1 MVAVVELW
9 KGRAALPPSQRR
21 EDGCLLG
28 TFGSPTKEFLKAF
41 GFKQVYAA
49 KFCGRIGQT
58 AKRQCFSLLT
68 AKFGFFARIL
78 FTDVLLDFRATVGGT
93 GQDFEEMQKYF
104 GNLGSSAATL
114 FRAISDG
121 ISWQT
126 AADALQPAGQFWVQL
141 FHFYIAFCSFALLNV
156 MTGAIRDETK

>member
-1 MVAVVELW
+1 MLQNFVAEL
-9 KGRAALPPSQRR
+9 
-21 EDGCLLG
+21 
-28 TFGSPTKEFLKAF
+28 
-41 GFKQVYAA
+41 
-49 KFCGRIGQT
+49 
-58 AKRQCFSLLT
+58 AKRPNGSVFLLLT

-156 MTGAIRDETK
+156 MTGAIRDEQKYHKME